1 MNSRPTAP
9 HGVATLENAIMTACP
24 TGQDPMNSYDDD
36 DSYEERDYDD
46 DSEDTVEKHVWQ
58 LLLMINPGDEEA
70 AKNQFNEY
78 GIEVEDQGDDDPVRL
93 VGQVTNWRSS
103 FEVDADDTR
112 GLVEALN
119 ELISRFR
126 DVTMNWGGDPDD
138 DEYHEDID
146 AAEIFN
152 RAYDQLKPYGYT
164 LWSREADDDV
174 SAGWITSSSDDES
187 MLVVA
192 TALHINLRRGDQLS

>member
-1 MNSRPTAP
+1 
-9 HGVATLENAIMTACP
+9 
-24 TGQDPMNSYDDD
+24 MNSYDDD

>member
-1 MNSRPTAP
+1 MS
-9 HGVATLENAIMTACP
+9 
-24 TGQDPMNSYDDD
+24 SYDDE
-36 DSYEERDYDD
+36 SYEERDYDDD

-70 AKNQFNEY
+70 AKKQFSDYRN
-78 GIEVEDQGDDDPVRL
+78 EVEDQGDDDPIRL
-93 VGQVTNWRSS
+93 VGQVTDWRSS

-112 GLVEALN
+112 ALVEALQ
-119 ELISRFR
+119 ELISRFQ
-126 DVTMNWGGDPDD
+126 DVSMDWDGDPDD

-152 RAYDQLKPYGYT
+152 RAYDQLKPHGYT

-174 SAGWITSSSDDES
+174 AAGWITSSSDDES

-192 TALHINLRRGDQLS
+192 TALHINLRRGDQMS